1 MKPKSNLLLSLLTFF
16 MILFAFNSLG
26 IGQANVSRSSNWK
39 SVSPRIAVDSAGNLH
54 VVWAE
59 YYTDPPNGTG
69 DAFYSKYDISTSIW
83 SPPINLSN
91 SSLVNSREYRP
102 VGIDVDGANN
112 VYVVYIDRTAIKL
125 RVYSG
130 GSWGSP
136 FEISSH
142 TEDIDMARI
151 AVDPSGNIFTCWW
164 TIGSGIVWSRARIG
178 GTWEAGVRISPAQ
191 RCKFPNIAVGNNVV
205 FATWQESGY
214 AEGYQASYVQR
225 SKSFNAS
232 WSSSQRVAVTN
243 DTITPEVEID
253 GNDIAHIIWEAKT
266 INDPSVWDFYVFH
279 SYWTG
284 NGFSPP
290 QNIASPVLLLYPQ
303 VHERGN
309 NLYVCW
315 SVGGWSG
322 GIGVRANNRINGVWV
337 GESSVPNSGG
347 STYTD
352 VSTSPA
358 QDRVYFVWDDFGSA
372 GSKEIWC
379 NMGATGPPP
388 PPPDTPVALFS
399 FSPSSGPSPLKVS
412 FDGSASYDPNGTI
425 TAYNWNFGD
434 GSTGSGQRVEHT
446 YNSAGSYTVT
456 LTVTDN
462 SGKSGSTSHTVAVI
476 KPNDPPIAEFSFSP
490 VNGIAPL
497 DVTFDASAS
506 RDPDGYIA
514 LYSWTFGDGGTGS
527 GKVVTYRYNQAGT
540 FSVRLTVR
548 DDAGASAFRTKTV
561 EVFRLYPPLNISWTT
576 HADQSL
582 FQTRYVTEVTWEKNP
597 ENDKLGVQIAL
608 HRIYRKKVSESN
620 SAYRVIGEVTGA
632 TYRYLD
638 KNVGG
643 KNLYSY
649 TVTVIDDQGRES
661 PIASAAGSFH
671 NLLLNKRPQGIQK
684 KGKLSGN

>member
-1 MKPKSNLLLSLLTFF
+1 MKPKTKIVVF
-16 MILFAFNSLG
+16 LFAFFFILFSFNRLG
-26 IGQANVSRSSNWK
+26 WGQANVSRSSNWK

-69 DAFYSKYDISTSIW
+69 DAFYSKYDINTSVW
-83 SPPINLSN
+83 SSPINLSN

-112 VYVVYIDRTAIKL
+112 VYVVYIDRTVIRL
-125 RVYSG
+125 RIYSG

-136 FEISSH
+136 FDISSH
-142 TEDIDMARI
+142 SEDIDMARI

-164 TIGSGIVWSRARIG
+164 TIDSGVVYSRARIG
-178 GTWEAGVRISPAQ
+178 GSWESGVRISPAR

-214 AEGYQASYVQR
+214 AEGYQAAYVQR

-243 DTITPEVEID
+243 DTITPDVEID
-253 GNDIAHIIWEAKT
+253 GNDIAHMIWEAKAV
-266 INDPSVWDFYVFH
+266 NDPNVWDFFVFH

-284 NGFSPP
+284 NGFSTP

-303 VHERGN
+303 VHERAN

-315 SVGGWSG
+315 SVGAWAYGSAVHYNTRIGGGWTG
-322 GIGVRANNRINGVWV
+322 DTT
-337 GESSVPNSGG
+337 VPNSRG

-358 QDRVYFVWDDFGSA
+358 QDRVYFVWDDFGSGA
-372 GSKEIWC
+372 SKEIWC
-379 NMGATGPPP
+379 NMGVTGPPP

-399 FSPSSGPSPLKVS
+399 FSPTSGPPPLS
-412 FDGSASYDPNGTI
+412 ITFDASASYDPNGTI

-434 GSTGSGQRVEHT
+434 GSTGSGRVVAHT
-446 YNSAGSYTVT
+446 YSSAGFFTVI

-462 SGKSGSTSHTVAVI
+462 DGKSGSASNTVAVI
-476 KPNDPPIAEFSFSP
+476 KANDPPIAEFSFSP
-490 VNGIAPL
+490 TSGIAPVE
-497 DVTFDASAS
+497 VTFDASAS
-506 RDPDGYIA
+506 RDPDGTIVE
-514 LYSWTFGDGGTGS
+514 YSWNFGDDSTGS
-527 GKVVTYRYNQAGT
+527 GRIVKHVYSKSGT

-548 DDAGASAFRTKTV
+548 DNSGASATKTKTIG
-561 EVFRLYPPLNISWTT
+561 VFNLYQPLNIRWAT
-576 HADQSL
+576 HADESL

-597 ENDKLGVQIAL
+597 ENDKLGIQIAL
-608 HRIYRKKVSESN
+608 YRVYRKKSPDSN
-620 SAYRVIGEVTGA
+620 SAYGVIGEVTGD
-632 TYRYLD
+632 TYRYMD
-638 KNVGG
+638 KNAGG
-643 KNLYSY
+643 RDLYAY
-649 TVTVIDDQGRES
+649 TVTAIDNQGHES
-661 PIASAAGSFH
+661 PIALAAGSFS
-671 NLLLNKRPQGIQK
+671 NPLLIRRPQDIQR
-684 KGKLSGN
+684 KGKLRGN